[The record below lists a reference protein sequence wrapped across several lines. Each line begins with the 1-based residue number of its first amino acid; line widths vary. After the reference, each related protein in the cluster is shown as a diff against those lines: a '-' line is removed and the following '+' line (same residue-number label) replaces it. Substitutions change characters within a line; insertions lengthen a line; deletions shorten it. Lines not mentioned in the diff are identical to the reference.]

1 MTEAQQW
8 QPPAGQPAPGSGD
21 SPHLVVGGFVPPP
34 PTRGW
39 TPPPKPGLVP
49 LRPLTLADILGA
61 SFQVLRRNP
70 RPTFAIA
77 LAMQGAFTVI
87 TIVIVGLATY
97 FSLSRLDSASAENVE
112 EITAGTI
119 GTIILAAVVPALLA
133 SVAAA
138 LLQGIIV
145 LEVQRATLGEKQS
158 LRQLWRRARGR
169 LGALVGWTMLLS
181 IVTVLAIALL
191 VGAIVLFVSAMGT
204 MGIVLAVLTGIFG
217 VLTFV
222 AAAIWLGTKF
232 SLVPSVLM
240 GERATLRGA
249 IARSWALTGG
259 HFWRTF
265 GILLLV
271 AVILGVVSQ
280 IVSAP
285 FSLLAPMLSFIL
297 DPNGSGGPVAVVTL
311 IAVNLLGLII
321 IVVFSAISMV
331 IQSAVGALIYIDLR
345 MRKEGLDLEL
355 ARYVEQAQMG
365 TTDAAADPYLRADR
379 TFSSPL
385 PPASDSA

>member
-1 MTEAQQW
+1 
-8 QPPAGQPAPGSGD
+8 
-21 SPHLVVGGFVPPP
+21 
-34 PTRGW
+34 
-39 TPPPKPGLVP
+39 
-49 LRPLTLADILGA
+49 
-61 SFQVLRRNP
+61 
-70 RPTFAIA
+70 
-77 LAMQGAFTVI
+77 
-87 TIVIVGLATY
+87 
-97 FSLSRLDSASAENVE
+97 
-112 EITAGTI
+112 
-119 GTIILAAVVPALLA
+119 
-133 SVAAA
+133 
-138 LLQGIIV
+138 
-145 LEVQRATLGEKQS
+145 
-158 LRQLWRRARGR
+158 
-169 LGALVGWTMLLS
+169 
-181 IVTVLAIALL
+181 
-191 VGAIVLFVSAMGT
+191 
-204 MGIVLAVLTGIFG
+204 GIFG

-285 FSLLAPMLSFIL
+285 FSLLAPMLSFVL
-297 DPNGSGGPVAVVTL
+297 DPNGSGAPVAVVTL

-355 ARYVEQAQMG
+355 ARYVERAQMG

-379 TFSSPL
+379 TFSAPL